1 MQAKS
6 GHVPLKGMNGVGI
19 VQIRARR
26 KYDVDPSF
34 FRDYAQFLTLPAF
47 FYDFLGFRPIRL
59 FIGDLGHAGA
69 FFSRAETLFWAGDP
83 SIPLQDE
90 NVGKRRDKITGSL
103 ACLLARS
110 WT

>member
-34 FRDYAQFLTLPAF
+34 FRDYAQFLTLLAF
-47 FYDFLGFRPIRL
+47 FYDSFWGFGPSVFSL
-59 FIGDLGHAGA
+59 VTLANGHAGA
-69 FFSRAETLFWAGDP
+69 FFSRAETLF
-83 SIPLQDE
+83 
-90 NVGKRRDKITGSL
+90 
-103 ACLLARS
+103 
-110 WT
+110 